1 MVDSGHFDG
10 FRTPLSSASFCIYLF
25 ITYFQ
30 KATEDRSPADT
41 VIFPMLPSS
50 RAPPG
55 KCTNYID
62 LEIPYLFINF
72 TTYLN
77 HKYLMKRFTAY
88 LTVLLPAIISLCLS
102 SCNVTYRT
110 SMPSMPWKMAAD
122 SIKPDIPPKF
132 NGGDPKVE
140 FPQWVYQNL
149 HFPEEARK
157 ANASGTA
164 LVEFAVNPD
173 GTVSDIN
180 VQESPHASITEEI
193 IRVFSESPLWTPAY
207 LDGKP
212 IKVVYTMPLAFR
224 FRDSSPRIPNRPQ
237 F

>member
-1 MVDSGHFDG
+1 MTAFGHPYPPHHFA
-10 FRTPLSSASFCIYLF
+10 FTSLSRTSKKQQRTGLRQTLSS
-25 ITYFQ
+25 
-30 KATEDRSPADT
+30 SPCCH
-41 VIFPMLPSS
+41 
-50 RAPPG
+50 PPGPTG

-72 TTYLN
+72 IAHIN
-77 HKYLMKRFTAY
+77 HVHLMKRFTPY

-140 FPQWVYQNL
+140 FP
-149 HFPEEARK
+149 EARK

-173 GTVSDIN
+173 GTISDIN

-212 IKVVYTMPLAFR
+212 IKVVYTMPLIF
-224 FRDSSPRIPNRPQ
+224 RIPNPVPRDLRHPVY
-237 F
+237 

>member
-1 MVDSGHFDG
+1 
-10 FRTPLSSASFCIYLF
+10 
-25 ITYFQ
+25 
-30 KATEDRSPADT
+30 
-41 VIFPMLPSS
+41 
-50 RAPPG
+50 
-55 KCTNYID
+55 
-62 LEIPYLFINF
+62 
-72 TTYLN
+72 
-77 HKYLMKRFTAY
+77 MKRFTAY

-102 SCNVTYRT
+102 GCNVTYHT

-164 LVEFAVNPD
+164 LNLHFPEEARKANASGTALVEFAVNPD
-173 GTVSDIN
+173 GTISDIN
-180 VQESPHASITEEI
+180 VQESPHESITAEI

-212 IKVVYTMPLAFR
+212 IKVVYTMPLTFR
-224 FRDSSPRIPNRPQ
+224 FRDSAPRIPNRPR

>member
-1 MVDSGHFDG
+1 
-10 FRTPLSSASFCIYLF
+10 
-25 ITYFQ
+25 
-30 KATEDRSPADT
+30 
-41 VIFPMLPSS
+41 
-50 RAPPG
+50 
-55 KCTNYID
+55 
-62 LEIPYLFINF
+62 
-72 TTYLN
+72 
-77 HKYLMKRFTAY
+77 MKRFTAY

-102 SCNVTYRT
+102 GCNVTYRT

-132 NGGDPKVE
+132 NGGDAKTE
-140 FPQWVYQNL
+140 FSQWVYQNL

-207 LDGKP
+207 LDIIRVFSESPLWTPAYLDGKP

>member
-1 MVDSGHFDG
+1 M
-10 FRTPLSSASFCIYLF
+10 Y
-25 ITYFQ
+25 
-30 KATEDRSPADT
+30 T
-41 VIFPMLPSS
+41 V
-50 RAPPG
+50 
-55 KCTNYID
+55 
-62 LEIPYLFINF
+62 
-72 TTYLN
+72 
-77 HKYLMKRFTAY
+77 HLMKRFTPY

-102 SCNVTYRT
+102 GCNVTYRT

-140 FPQWVYQNL
+140 FPQW
-149 HFPEEARK
+149 
-157 ANASGTA
+157 
-164 LVEFAVNPD
+164 
-173 GTVSDIN
+173 
-180 VQESPHASITEEI
+180 ITEEI

>member
-10 FRTPLSSASFCIYLF
+10 FRVPLSSAPFYIRLVVRHFS
-25 ITYFQ
+25 
-30 KATEDRSPADT
+30 KATEDRSSADT
-41 VIFPMLPSS
+41 DISPDTAILPG
-50 RAPPG
+50 PTG

-72 TTYLN
+72 IAHIN
-77 HKYLMKRFTAY
+77 HVHLMKRFTPY

-102 SCNVTYRT
+102 GCNVTYHT

-132 NGGDPKVE
+132 NGGDPLVE
-140 FPQWVYQNL
+140 FPKWVYQNL
-149 HFPEEARK
+149 RYPEEARR

-164 LVEFAVNPD
+164 LVEFTVNPD

-180 VQESPHASITEEI
+180 VQESPHYSITKEI
-193 IRVFSESPLWTPAY
+193 IKIFSESPLWTPAY

-212 IKVVYTMPLAFR
+212 IGVTYTMPLTF
-224 FRDSSPRIPNRPQ
+224 RIPNPVPRDLRHPVY
-237 F
+237 

>member
-1 MVDSGHFDG
+1 MTVFGYPYPPHHFT
-10 FRTPLSSASFCIYLF
+10 FTWLSSIS
-25 ITYFQ
+25 Q
-30 KATEDRSPADT
+30 KQQRTGPQQTLTSPP
-41 VIFPMLPSS
+41 IRPSS
-50 RAPPG
+50 RAPRESVPIILIW
-55 KCTNYID
+55 KYSTCLLT
-62 LEIPYLFINF
+62 LYLFINF
-72 TTYLN
+72 IAHIN
-77 HKYLMKRFTAY
+77 HVHLMKRFTPY

-173 GTVSDIN
+173 GTISDIN

>member
-1 MVDSGHFDG
+1 MPLFQHFP
-10 FRTPLSSASFCIYLF
+10 RSWYRRPL
-25 ITYFQ
+25 
-30 KATEDRSPADT
+30 
-41 VIFPMLPSS
+41 
-50 RAPPG
+50 PPNHHI
-55 KCTNYID
+55 KSQCSQEERCLIILI
-62 LEIPYLFINF
+62 LEIPHLLLTLTHIN
-72 TTYLN
+72 
-77 HKYLMKRFTAY
+77 HIHLMKRFTVY

-102 SCNVTYRT
+102 GCNVTYHT

-164 LVEFAVNPD
+164 LVVFTVNQD
-173 GTVSDIN
+173 GTISDIN
-180 VQESPHASITEEI
+180 VQESPHESITEEI
-193 IRVFSESPLWTPAY
+193 IRVFSKSPLWTPAY

-212 IKVVYTMPLAFR
+212 IKVVYTMPLTFR
-224 FRDSSPRIPNRPQ
+224 FRDSAPRIPNRPR

>member
-1 MVDSGHFDG
+1 
-10 FRTPLSSASFCIYLF
+10 
-25 ITYFQ
+25 
-30 KATEDRSPADT
+30 
-41 VIFPMLPSS
+41 
-50 RAPPG
+50 
-55 KCTNYID
+55 
-62 LEIPYLFINF
+62 
-72 TTYLN
+72 
-77 HKYLMKRFTAY
+77 MKRFTPY

-102 SCNVTYRT
+102 GCNVTYHT

-132 NGGDPKVE
+132 NGGDPLVE
-140 FPQWVYQNL
+140 FPKWVYQNL

-164 LVEFAVNPD
+164 LVMFSVNQD

-180 VQESPHASITEEI
+180 VQESPHESITEEI

-207 LDGKP
+207 LDDKP
-212 IKVVYTMPLAFR
+212 VKVVYAMPLTFR
-224 FRDSSPRIPNRPQ
+224 FRDSAPRIPNRPR

>member
-1 MVDSGHFDG
+1 MKPVPRPAAGESEPFSPK
-10 FRTPLSSASFCIYLF
+10 FPALSPGVEMPSATRGAYGAS
-25 ITYFQ
+25 
-30 KATEDRSPADT
+30 APAG
-41 VIFPMLPSS
+41 
-50 RAPPG
+50 RGG

-72 TTYLN
+72 IAHIIN
-77 HKYLMKRFTAY
+77 HVHLMKRFTPY

-173 GTVSDIN
+173 GTISDIN

>member
-1 MVDSGHFDG
+1 
-10 FRTPLSSASFCIYLF
+10 
-25 ITYFQ
+25 
-30 KATEDRSPADT
+30 
-41 VIFPMLPSS
+41 
-50 RAPPG
+50 
-55 KCTNYID
+55 
-62 LEIPYLFINF
+62 
-72 TTYLN
+72 
-77 HKYLMKRFTAY
+77 MKRFTAY

-102 SCNVTYRT
+102 GCNVTYHT

-173 GTVSDIN
+173 GTISDIN
-180 VQESPHASITEEI
+180 GDYKGFFRVSALDTSI
-193 IRVFSESPLWTPAY
+193 P
-207 LDGKP
+207 
-212 IKVVYTMPLAFR
+212 
-224 FRDSSPRIPNRPQ
+224 
-237 F
+237 